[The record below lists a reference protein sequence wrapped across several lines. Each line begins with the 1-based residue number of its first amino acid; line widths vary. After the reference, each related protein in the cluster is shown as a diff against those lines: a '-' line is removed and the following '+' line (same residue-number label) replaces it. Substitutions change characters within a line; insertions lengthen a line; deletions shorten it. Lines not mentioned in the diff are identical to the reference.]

1 MLLVVVVMSS
11 IRYKAWKLGLLF
23 IRFLVVAYVFSED
36 FAQFASNFRWRIQ
49 ARDSRAQRLPL
60 NESRLRTRRFR
71 GRHIPYTQLWDRVP
85 PVASRPDSL
94 LADIADFAPRPGPS
108 ADSNSPIV
116 IEDEVKSSWT
126 SFTLDTY
133 KPISQLNCI
142 PIFRSSNFSKISF

>member
-1 MLLVVVVMSS
+1 M
-11 IRYKAWKLGLLF
+11 GLLF
-23 IRFLVVAYVFSED
+23 IGFLVVAYFFSED

-85 PVASRPDSL
+85 PVASRHDSL

-108 ADSNSPIV
+108 ADNNSPIV
-116 IEDEVKSSWT
+116 IEDEVKSPRT
-126 SFTLDTY
+126 SLTVDICNVIAN
-133 KPISQLNCI
+133 K
-142 PIFRSSNFSKISF
+142 

>member
-1 MLLVVVVMSS
+1 MQTSKGQPSATGNSSDGSSSSS
-11 IRYKAWKLGLLF
+11 IIDITLGYWDFCYQGSLLLLIF
-23 IRFLVVAYVFSED
+23 FSED

-108 ADSNSPIV
+108 ADGNSPIV
-116 IEDEVKSSWT
+116 IEDEVKSSWAL
-126 SFTLDTY
+126 FTVDRY
-133 KPISQLNCI
+133 M
-142 PIFRSSNFSKISF
+142 